1 MVTQYKLYIDRHL
14 TVHRARGSFFI
25 ITTPFIHQSESY
37 KMSRY
42 QAKKIFIIGGTGAQG
57 VPIIQGQ

>member
-14 TVHRARGSFFI
+14 PVHRARGSFFI
-25 ITTPFIHQSESY
+25 IIIPFYISGENY
-37 KMSRY
+37 RMSRY